1 MSDKEV
7 HDLLPANLAS
17 LESKVDAI
25 HGLLAGNGKI
35 GAIAKV
41 NIMWTWSKRGLL
53 ALGVGVVGGGSG
65 YGVTQYPVIDFLKGL
80 LGVG

>member
-1 MSDKEV
+1 MSDKEM
-7 HDLLPANLAS
+7 HELMLANIS
-17 LESKVDAI
+17 TLESKVDTI
-25 HGLLAGNGKI
+25 HELLAGNGKI

-41 NIMWTWSKRGLL
+41 NIMWSWGKRGLFMLLL
-53 ALGVGVVGGGSG
+53 AVVGGGSG